1 MSEHFCFDLSWL
13 VPIVKR
19 APTPQ
24 FSLPSGFGG
33 FGDFGGYPSFG
44 GGYGRRGYGRSFGNP
59 RFFGRG
65 RRHRGHGLGGLGRV
79 IGPGLI
85 IGGAAFGGALIGAG
99 LAQNGF
105 GK

>member
-1 MSEHFCFDLSWL
+1 MLNHYMALTT
-13 VPIVKR
+13 VKIIIK
-19 APTPQ
+19 TVI
-24 FSLPSGFGG
+24 
-33 FGDFGGYPSFG
+33 
-44 GGYGRRGYGRSFGNP
+44 GGYGRRGYGRSFGRP
-59 RFFGRG
+59 GFFGRG
-65 RRHRGHGLGGLGRV
+65 RRHHGRGLGGLGRV